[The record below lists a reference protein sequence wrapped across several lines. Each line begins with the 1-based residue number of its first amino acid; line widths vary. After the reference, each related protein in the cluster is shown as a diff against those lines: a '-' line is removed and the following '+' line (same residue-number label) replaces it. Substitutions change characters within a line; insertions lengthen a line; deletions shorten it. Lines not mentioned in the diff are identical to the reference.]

1 MAKRRI
7 SVDGDAC
14 VGSRLC
20 QMAAPELFRMNDAA
34 GVSEPLQ
41 PEAEDSAEL
50 WDAAEGCPQEAI
62 LVHDAAS
69 GEQLFP

>member
-7 SVDGDAC
+7 SVTRAC

-20 QMAAPELFRMNDAA
+20 QMAAPELFRMDEAE
-34 GVSEPLQ
+34 GRSVPLQ
-41 PEAEDSAEL
+41 PEVEDSEEL
-50 WDAAEGCPQEAI
+50 MDAAEGCPQEAI
-62 LVHDAAS
+62 VVDDAET

>member
-1 MAKRRI
+1 MSKRRI
-7 SVDGDAC
+7 SVTGAC

-20 QMAAPELFRMNDAA
+20 QMSAPELFRMNEAE
-34 GVSEPLQ
+34 GRSEPLE
-41 PEAEDSAEL
+41 PEVEDSEEL

-62 LVHDAAS
+62 EVHDAET